1 MKILYY
7 NKKII
12 IKRAKKSISEKELER
27 FKQEFKSLK
36 TLNSPYIVEVFK
48 YDEQKNEYSM
58 EYMDCTLESYIEKNN
73 QKLNFKKRK
82 RIKSQIM
89 KGFDY
94 VHKKDMLH
102 RDISPKNILLKE
114 YDDGTLVAKISDFG
128 LVKIKTNKLTSLNT
142 EFKGSFNDPSLMHKF
157 KEYTLVHEIYSI
169 SYLIYYILTGKTNV
183 VETENNA
190 LNNFINQG
198 MNNEISMR
206 FKNIQEM
213 LKAFNKIQFN
223 D

>member
-1 MKILYY
+1 M
-7 NKKII
+7 
-12 IKRAKKSISEKELER
+12 
-27 FKQEFKSLK
+27 
-36 TLNSPYIVEVFK
+36 
-48 YDEQKNEYSM
+48 
-58 EYMDCTLESYIEKNN
+58 ESYIEKNN

-82 RIKSQIM
+82 RIKSQIL

>member
-1 MKILYY
+1 MFKDIELSLY
-7 NKKII
+7 
-12 IKRAKKSISEKELER
+12 R
-27 FKQEFKSLK
+27 
-36 TLNSPYIVEVFK
+36 EVFK

-82 RIKSQIM
+82 RIKSQIL